1 MLICADVGRGPGIL
15 SEQFGITIARP
26 LLSWT

>member
-1 MLICADVGRGPGIL
+1 MLICADVGRGLGML
-15 SEQFGITIARP
+15 SERFGITIACP